1 MAAVPGNGLLEVAE
15 GQSKLTKVGMPVLS
29 SRGTFAGRLTV
40 AALIQLRDHK
50 PRTPVA
56 TGHQQQLT
64 LRSYGTADLFSG
76 SFTRV
81 KHRESLV
88 HV

>member
-1 MAAVPGNGLLEVAE
+1 M
-15 GQSKLTKVGMPVLS
+15 
-29 SRGTFAGRLTV
+29 FAGRLTV
-40 AALIQLRDHK
+40 AALIQLQDHK
-50 PRTPVA
+50 PRTLVA

-64 LRSYGTADLFSG
+64 LRSYGTADLFPG
-76 SFTRV
+76 CFTGV